1 MAYLQY
7 TLKRTKE
14 RGCRLM
20 MVILYN
26 TISDVCITVDEIGWM
41 AAIIV
46 FNGDS
51 YCTHLAARVDVGQ
64 TVPNVANTEVE
75 LGLARV

>member
-1 MAYLQY
+1 MVYLQY

-41 AAIIV
+41 VAIMV
-46 FNGDS
+46 
-51 YCTHLAARVDVGQ
+51 TAL
-64 TVPNVANTEVE
+64 TWPPE
-75 LGLARV
+75 